1 MITPLLSKAQCG
13 VRETKEGEEWEIKSL
28 MEEKPFELGLECQVE
43 LWQGNKGHNTQR
55 STSIFQEQQRTQS
68 A

>member
-43 LWQGNKGHNTQR
+43 L
-55 STSIFQEQQRTQS
+55 
-68 A
+68 